1 MEKAGKLW
9 CDFARHLA
17 EGVQDK
23 FHSQNLS
30 VQICTKPLYILPV
43 QLLLKVLPIGH
54 LAKKGSGNNLQAS
67 TEDRFTSVL
76 VVPLDSYRNC
86 MAIEDQ
92 DALQEL

>member
-30 VQICTKPLYILPV
+30 VQICTKPLYFKMYFASAV
-43 QLLLKVLPIGH
+43 TLKGTTH
-54 LAKKGSGNNLQAS
+54 WSSCKKGF
-67 TEDRFTSVL
+67 RK
-76 VVPLDSYRNC
+76 
-86 MAIEDQ
+86 
-92 DALQEL
+92 